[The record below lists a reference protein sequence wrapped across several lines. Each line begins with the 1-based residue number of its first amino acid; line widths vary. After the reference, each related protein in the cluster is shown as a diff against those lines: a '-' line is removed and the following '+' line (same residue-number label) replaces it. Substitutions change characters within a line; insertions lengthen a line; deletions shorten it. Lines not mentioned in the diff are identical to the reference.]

1 MKLVQW
7 KDARDFFHLS
17 LLRKDDPNS
26 DAPQGLPQDPP
37 DLSTIDWEAVR
48 RDLHNELVV
57 RRLVTLDDVVRS
69 QSGLTAAILASLK
82 QRLVALYRNA
92 KTGG

>member
-7 KDARDFFHLS
+7 KDSKGYFHLS
-17 LLRKDDPNS
+17 LLRRDDSNS

-37 DLSTIDWEAVR
+37 DLSTIDWKAVA

-57 RRLVTLDDVVRS
+57 RRLVTLDDVTRS

-82 QRLVALYRNA
+82 QRMVALYRNA

>member
-7 KDARDFFHLS
+7 KDPKGYFHLS
-17 LLRKDDPNS
+17 LLRKDDPDSN
-26 DAPQGLPQDPP
+26 ALRGLPQDPP
-37 DLSTIDWEAVR
+37 DLSTIDWKAVM

-57 RRLVTLDDVVRS
+57 RRLVTLDDVTRS
-69 QSGLTAAILASLK
+69 QNGLTAAILASLK
-82 QRLVALYRNA
+82 QRMVALYRNA

>member
-7 KDARDFFHLS
+7 KDARGFFHLS
-17 LLRKDDPNS
+17 LLRQDDPNS

-37 DLSTIDWEAVR
+37 DLSAIDWKAVM

-57 RRLVTLDDVVRS
+57 RRLVTLDDVMRS